1 MNLLNEI
8 LRRIAASLPR
18 PPVVVFDLDSTLYD
32 IYERGQVIFR
42 EAVAS
47 FPALGPALQKL
58 ADQRIGWDFL
68 ADFRWAG
75 LTDEMQLQAIHAF
88 WQERFF
94 SDSYHIHDRP
104 MPGAV
109 DFVNRVHRAGAII
122 CYLTGRDWPNMKTGT
137 VASLRRYGFPL
148 DTDRVRLLMKDSQKQ
163 PDAEH
168 KRAAIVE
175 IRRLGEV
182 IAAFD
187 NEPELV
193 NLFFD
198 SFPGAL
204 VVWVD
209 SIHSPTPVVP
219 YPAIMRIDDF
229 QMHDNH

>member
-1 MNLLNEI
+1 MNLLKEI
-8 LRRIAASLPR
+8 LRRIAAARTR

-47 FPALGPALQKL
+47 FPDLGPVLQKL
-58 ADQRIGWDFL
+58 AKQRIGWDFL
-68 ADFRWAG
+68 ADFRRAG
-75 LTDEMQLQAIHAF
+75 LTDEAQLEAIHAF

-94 SDSYHIHDRP
+94 SDAYHVHDRP

-109 DFVNRVHRAGAII
+109 NFVNRLHDAGAIV
-122 CYLTGRDWPNMKTGT
+122 CYLTGRDWPNMKAGT
-137 VASLRRYGFPL
+137 VASLRRFGFPL

-168 KRAAIVE
+168 KRAAIAE

-182 IAAFD
+182 VAAFD

-198 SFPGAL
+198 SFPEAL
-204 VVWVD
+204 VAWVD
-209 SIHSPTPVVP
+209 SIHSPTAVVP
-219 YPAIMRIDDF
+219 YPAIFHLHDFEMNDD
-229 QMHDNH
+229 D